1 MNCLLVNYVLSLQLN
16 NKHILLTTKKKNV
29 MKTEVDKEMARMKRV
44 QEAELYI
51 ENLKDREERLK
62 AEIEVTPK
70 FFGNSSNLPNPTR
83 RNLEIELDK
92 VRKDLSNSDRTLK
105 EAEAD
110 PDFLDAVIARMH
122 I

>member
-1 MNCLLVNYVLSLQLN
+1 
-16 NKHILLTTKKKNV
+16 
-29 MKTEVDKEMARMKRV
+29 MKTVVDREMARAKRI

-51 ENLKDREERLK
+51 QSLKDQEERLK

-70 FFGNSSNLPNPTR
+70 LFGNSSNLPNPTR